1 MYNVCIIYMLNT
13 CFIKNVLN
21 MYDEHVW
28 LTHGKR
34 VILNMIN
41 SFQNLK
47 KGFNNFQFISNIIQR
62 NDTGTNTF
70 NQRYTKKN
78 QKQGKIIQI

>member
-1 MYNVCIIYMLNT
+1 
-13 CFIKNVLN
+13 

-78 QKQGKIIQI
+78 QKQGKIIHI